1 MRQNKYSIRKGTMGV
16 SSVVISTI
24 ILAFSGSIAS
34 ANEDFDNKNR
44 QNNNLNIKSAT
55 QNKQPFIK
63 DNGNKQHLNAQYA
76 AIHNHTKSL
85 KQQNETTT
93 NDTTMHLNN
102 SVNKENIQNTS
113 LEQNKNSKSNKDNA
127 FSSEVLTTVDK
138 QTLTTNNK
146 DANESVPK
154 IENNQQTD
162 NTAKEDKG
170 NEERQSTRTTP
181 TTQDNIALANRL
193 KANEYI
199 TDHNPEFTHVNKR
212 AYPHRYRR
220 IQDIKAQQY
229 KNNQHKAQQF
239 ISNQTSSE
247 LSNNQNRT
255 KYATESYHY
264 MQPRTQ
270 QNDCNDNYE
279 QHHSSSQL
287 EDSSMK
293 INAHATN
300 TNHNS
305 HDEQANIQREISNR
319 RNEQSLMNN
328 TAPIVEQS
336 NNVAKQTRYK
346 NTDPIILVHG
356 FNGFTGDNN
365 PDSNDLYW
373 GGKRLDIHQDLT
385 NNGYENYVA
394 SISAFGSNY
403 DRAVELYYYIKGG
416 TVDYGAVHAAKYG
429 HARYGKTYEGVYK
442 DWQPGQKIHL
452 VGHSMGGQTV
462 RQLESLLRN
471 GSQEEIDYQRQH
483 GGEIAPLYQGDHDNM
498 ITSITTV
505 ASPHNGTYAA
515 DFLGNEAL
523 IRQFVYDYS
532 KFQGNKYSDIDF
544 GLSQWGLKQRENE
557 TYIDYVERVK
567 NESKIWQ
574 TDDNGFY
581 DLTRAGATKLNQQT
595 SLNPNIIYKSYSGE
609 STRPTFD
616 GKQKADIN
624 MTLRHTVPGNVIG
637 KVEDKA
643 WREND
648 GLVSVISAQYPFGER
663 SMLAT
668 DEVKR
673 GIWQVM
679 PVKHDWDHGDFV
691 GTDATETQ
699 ISTDEIRQLWMGIA
713 NDLVKNE
720 TVVS

>member
-1 MRQNKYSIRKGTMGV
+1 MRQNKYSIRKGTIGV

-24 ILAFSGSIAS
+24 ILAFSGSTAS
-34 ANEDFDNKNR
+34 ANEDFDNQNR
-44 QNNNLNIKSAT
+44 QNNNSNIKHAT
-55 QNKQPFIK
+55 QKQQPSIK
-63 DNGNKQHLNAQYA
+63 DDGNKQHLNAQYTS
-76 AIHNHTKSL
+76 IHNHTESL
-85 KQQNETTT
+85 NQQ
-93 NDTTMHLNN
+93 
-102 SVNKENIQNTS
+102 KEN
-113 LEQNKNSKSNKDNA
+113 LKSSKDNA
-127 FSSEVLTTVDK
+127 FSSEVVANVGK
-138 QTLTTNNK
+138 QSLTTNNK
-146 DANESVPK
+146 DANETVSK

-162 NTAKEDKG
+162 STAKEDNG
-170 NEERQSTRTTP
+170 NEERQSTRTTH
-181 TTQDNIALANRL
+181 TTQENNALAHRL
-193 KANEYI
+193 KANECI
-199 TDHNPEFTHVNKR
+199 TDHNLKFTHVNNRGYPFRYKR
-212 AYPHRYRR
+212 N
-220 IQDIKAQQY
+220 QGIKAQQY
-229 KNNQHKAQQF
+229 QNKQLQEQQF

-247 LSNNQNRT
+247 LSNNQNST
-255 KYATESYHY
+255 KYATDESYHST
-264 MQPRTQ
+264 QPRTQ
-270 QNDCNDNYE
+270 QNVGNDNYE
-279 QHHSSSQL
+279 QYHSSSQL

-336 NNVAKQTRYK
+336 NNVVKQTRYK
-346 NTDPIILVHG
+346 NTGPIILVHG

-365 PDSNDLYW
+365 PDPNDLYW
-373 GGKRLDIHQDLT
+373 GGRRLDIHQDLT

-416 TVDYGAVHAAKYG
+416 TVDYGAAHAAKYG
-429 HARYGKTYEGVYK
+429 HARFGKTYEGVYK

-471 GSQEEIDYQRQH
+471 GSQEEINYQRQH
-483 GGEIAPLYQGDHDNM
+483 GGEIAPLFQGDHDNM

-515 DFLGNEAL
+515 DLLGNEAL

-567 NESKIWQ
+567 SESKIWQ

-648 GLVSVISAQYPFGER
+648 GLVSVVSAQYPFGER
-663 SMLAT
+663 SMIAT
-668 DEVKR
+668 DEVKK

-699 ISTDEIRQLWMGIA
+699 ITTDEIRQMWMGIA